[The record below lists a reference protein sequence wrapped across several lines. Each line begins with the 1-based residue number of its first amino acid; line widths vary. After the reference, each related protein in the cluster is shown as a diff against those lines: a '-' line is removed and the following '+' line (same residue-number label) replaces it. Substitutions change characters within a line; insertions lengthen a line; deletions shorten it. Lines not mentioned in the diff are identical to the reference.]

1 MISVMKGKK
10 QLISDQI
17 WTSRNSFA
25 INSFQV
31 RYAIVAKNIT
41 VNVEI
46 KVIRVKSTLDQ
57 SDPNCTP
64 CVYFVGSYIYSNK
77 HRGAY

>member
-10 QLISDQI
+10 QLISDHI

-57 SDPNCTP
+57 SDPNFTP
-64 CVYFVGSYIYSNK
+64 LRLFCRIVYLLK
-77 HRGAY
+77 